1 MLDLKTMSRFQL
13 LKELQTV
20 RNTHNLNRLEDELLE
35 LIINMES
42 DFSDKLIYAFLN
54 LYSILTK
61 PVVFPTL
68 LNLNSIN
75 FSDSYSSDNDFCI

>member
-1 MLDLKTMSRFQL
+1 MLDLETMSRNQL

-42 DFSDKLIYAFLN
+42 YFSSKLIYTFLN
-54 LYSILTK
+54 LYSSLTRPVDFPIL
-61 PVVFPTL
+61 F
-68 LNLNSIN
+68 NLDAIN
-75 FSDSYSSDNDFCI
+75 FSDSDRTDNDCCS